1 MPTPIQN
8 TSLRPPIFAFL
19 RHLFPTVFIDLK
31 KTDMPALLI
40 GAMAN
45 RKTIKSLHFSPPD
58 PTGIAVRQFR
68 KFFFT

>member
-8 TSLRPPIFAFL
+8 TRLWLSIFALL

-31 KTDMPALLI
+31 KTDMPALLT
-40 GAMAN
+40 GAMVT
-45 RKTIKSLHFSPPD
+45 RKTIKSLHFSLLD